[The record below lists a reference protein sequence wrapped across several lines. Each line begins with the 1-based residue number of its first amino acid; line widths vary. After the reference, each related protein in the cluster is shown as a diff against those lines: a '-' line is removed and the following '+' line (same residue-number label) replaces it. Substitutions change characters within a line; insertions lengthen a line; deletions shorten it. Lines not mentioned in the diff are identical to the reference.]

1 MGASQSAPD
10 PEGPTFAQM
19 QKQAAADP
27 ASLDKH
33 AGTVLRRVE
42 AMARACAREVANERH
57 SDKVAHV
64 GAVAA
69 EVALRFEA
77 FAPTAAGC
85 TGMDM
90 LQMAVVADLEAW
102 KGKDVEAF
110 AVQYACALLGMVQSA
125 GRRGGLEWVVTRT
138 TLASVVDYA
147 RRAEQ
152 FAAPG
157 GGTPAP
163 PGAGSDAGSDAGPD
177 AGDDAA
183 GGKGDE
189 VWPMALAPFLGINE
203 SANLA
208 REHEVD
214 LIETASFASV
224 ELEVDDVWTLAFA
237 PRTQAAS
244 AD

>member
-57 SDKVAHV
+57 RDKVAHV

-90 LQMAVVADLEAW
+90 LQMAVEADLEAW
-102 KGKDVEAF
+102 KDKDVEAF
-110 AVQYACALLGMVQSA
+110 ALQYACALLGMVHSA

-157 GGTPAP
+157 GTLAP

-177 AGDDAA
+177 AA

-189 VWPMALAPFLGINE
+189 VWPMAIAPFLGINE